1 MSKIIVAKKYVK
13 ALLDRFN
20 IKKFVEARENLEQIY
35 DGFNVNK
42 EHARVL
48 LESQTWEI
56 VKICENL
63 EQICDGFKVEKFKH
77 IICSPNISKEEKSKF
92 LLTFINIKYPSETF
106 SNFIKLISENNRLE
120 ILPEIL
126 ISLKSEIS
134 KINNEYK
141 GFVYSKKEITR
152 DQIIELEK
160 SFSNRFNSK
169 IDLVFIQNDYN
180 GIKVDLGDLGVEISF
195 SIDRLKEKMSEYI
208 LKAI

>member
-13 ALLDRFN
+13 ALLDKFN
-20 IKKFVEARENLEQIY
+20 TK
-35 DGFNVNK
+35 
-42 EHARVL
+42 
-48 LESQTWEI
+48 EI

-63 EQICDGFKVEKFKH
+63 EQICSGFKVEKFKH

-92 LLTFINIKYPSETF
+92 LLTFIKNPSKNF

-169 IDLVFIQNDYN
+169 IDLVFIQNNYN